1 MLLLWVVVSTD
12 AASVVKSNITN
23 QMTNALETR
32 AAILNEYIFLN
43 VENGVYLYHEDDAL
57 LNTKTAN
64 AGYQEILRRVQ
75 ADGGAES
82 TNHAGFALNKNQ
94 IKYTEGR
101 RTFSP
106 PPLFPG

>member
-75 ADGGAES
+75 ADG
-82 TNHAGFALNKNQ
+82 
-94 IKYTEGR
+94 R
-101 RTFSP
+101 RGIHKPCRFRIE
-106 PPLFPG
+106 

>member
-12 AASVVKSNITN
+12 AASVVKSDITN
-23 QMTNALETR
+23 LETR

-82 TNHAGFALNKNQ
+82 TNHAGFALNNNQ